1 MRNTSKNVRNR
12 MVRFVV
18 GFYLDNNYG
27 VDYDKLFSEFDVKD
41 FLPYI
46 NRDFVELNNSLA
58 LDNNVLFSLSRSC
71 KDLVWDWDN
80 GIVDKR
86 VWIEVRPMQ
95 NGDIDVCFKIEEK

>member
-1 MRNTSKNVRNR
+1 MRNTPKNARNR

-18 GFYLDNNYG
+18 GFYSDNNYG
-27 VDYDKLFSEFDVKD
+27 VDYDKLFDEFEIMD
-41 FLPYI
+41 FFSFI
-46 NRDFVELNNSLA
+46 NKGWVELNNSLA
-58 LDNNVLFSLSRSC
+58 LDNNVLFNLSRAC

-86 VWIEVRPMQ
+86 VWIEVCPMR